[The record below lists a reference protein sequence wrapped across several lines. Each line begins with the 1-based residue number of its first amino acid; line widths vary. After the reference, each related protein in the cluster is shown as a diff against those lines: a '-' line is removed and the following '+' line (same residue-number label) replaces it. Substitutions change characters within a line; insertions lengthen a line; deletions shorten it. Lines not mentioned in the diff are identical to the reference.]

1 MPISRLKTRLK
12 EPSDSYPTADA
23 TSENDALFERI
34 KEPALNIRTR
44 GLEMGDNKSA
54 LKIQQSLD
62 DHKANSKKA
71 R

>member
-1 MPISRLKTRLK
+1 LEITRQLWVV
-12 EPSDSYPTADA
+12 AA
-23 TSENDALFERI
+23 G
-34 KEPALNIRTR
+34 

-54 LKIQQSLD
+54 FKIQQSLD